1 MNFCSKCALPVNLND
16 EYTREM
22 ELEKENRE
30 LKLRHEQE
38 MNGIRE
44 EMNQQFT
51 TIMLMIQQNPLLAH
65 IKPEALRE
73 KTKLKE

>member
-30 LKLRHEQE
+30 LKVRHEQE
-38 MNGIRE
+38 MKGIRE

-51 TIMLMIQQNPLLAH
+51 IIMSMIQQNPLLAH

-73 KTKLKE
+73 KNKIK